1 MGLVHQ
7 RRFRFRLHR
16 LCVSGRAVLRITARI
31 PESRS
36 LQKRLGGVTGVGPFI
51 FAVRHLR
58 QTVNERRGSAGA
70 LPTEQI
76 VSEFKVRALACH
88 PDKHPENP
96 KAVEEFQKLQEAK
109 EVLTDE
115 KKRKNYD
122 LWLRSRIAIPF
133 SEWRALSDSVKTSMH
148 WAARSKKEPMLE
160 AAKDPDLAD
169 VHEENLS
176 EEKPSESYDHWHHR
190 FRWAGEAPTGLLQKF
205 RNYEI

>member
-1 MGLVHQ
+1 MEAILNRRKQDLEDYYGL
-7 RRFRFRLHR
+7 
-16 LCVSGRAVLRITARI
+16 
-31 PESRS
+31 
-36 LQKRLGGVTGVGPFI
+36 LGCDE
-51 FAVRHLR
+51 L
-58 QTVNERRGSAGA
+58 SS
-70 LPTEQI
+70 TEQI

-176 EEKPSESYDHWHHR
+176 EEKPSESCKRFLFHGYLQFSGYFFFFFFTVMLVFHR
-190 FRWAGEAPTGLLQKF
+190 
-205 RNYEI
+205 